1 MSYYI
6 YETETF
12 SKLYE
17 SMDKEERE
25 WLNKIKVQIKENP
38 NAGKPLKFEWFAKTN
53 PGKLSK
59 QSVAFRWFREKK
71 LGKYRIY
78 YLIYDDLES
87 VFVVGLSG
95 KKDQQKV
102 INTTGLLLDFL
113 RDEIEN
119 IIDKEKLT

>member
-1 MSYYI
+1 MKKYKVYNSQ
-6 YETETF
+6 TF
-12 SKLYE
+12 
-17 SMDKEERE
+17 DKELEKHDKSLQE
-25 WLNKIKVQIKENP
+25 YIDKLEDQLVENP
-38 NAGKPLKFEWFAKTN
+38 YTGKPLN
-53 PGKLSK
+53 
-59 QSVAFRWFREKK
+59 VRWFREKK